1 MQHRLS
7 IQMQN
12 NEGALVR
19 LLGLIQ
25 RRGFTVEDI
34 NMPNTSGNVK
44 SVSLAVSPD
53 HDGRSIDVL
62 QKQIT
67 RLYDVDAVTI
77 DGPTVEADFTADK
90 TVESDR
96 ARIKIPTGALPSFQ
110 NKAGVI
116 AGLRK

>member
-1 MQHRLS
+1 MQHSLS

-25 RRGFTVEDI
+25 RRGFRVENI
-34 NMPNTSGNVK
+34 HMPETTDTVK
-44 SVSLAVSPD
+44 SVTVAVKPD
-53 HDGRSIDVL
+53 HEGRSIDVL

-67 RLYDVDAVTI
+67 RLYDINSVAVT
-77 DGPTVEADFTADK
+77 GPKASVAPSAEATR
-90 TVESDR
+90 SQ
-96 ARIKIPTGALPSFQ
+96 IKIPTGALSSFQ

-116 AGLRK
+116 AGLTK